1 MAKDLFID
9 ITDKEINT
17 YIFNVRQGRYELKEN
32 RKYPLPEKYDF
43 PAETIAGGFDNV
55 YLSLPAGLLNFRVLD
70 TPFSDRERIREVLP
84 FELDGIMLG
93 GTDKALFDDIIVGKT
108 DNLYQAL
115 AVYIEKSAVRDMLV
129 KLNSCGAD
137 PVFITSLELR
147 KIVKEF
153 SPEKLLFPI
162 NLDDDERITLAMEE
176 LHSPTINLRREEFT
190 YTRDIEKTKRYL
202 KTTAFLVMLIAFVV
216 SASLLFQIMTTK
228 NEIAALKNDM
238 RKKYQEL
245 FPQEKNIMN
254 EVYQLKAHMKEL
266 SGKEE
271 LFIGVSPLDVLWKL
285 SQIVKTSAVFYETSA
300 DKGNLILK
308 GEATSLSDVQK
319 VKDDLGKF
327 FDDVNIS
334 DSKTS
339 VQGKM
344 LFTITAKEKRA

>member
-1 MAKDLFID
+1 MAKALFID

-17 YIFNVRQGRYELKEN
+17 YIFDVRQGRYELKEN
-32 RKYPLPEKYDF
+32 RKYPPAEKYDF
-43 PAETIAGGFDNV
+43 PAEAIAGGFDNV

-115 AVYIEKSAVRDMLV
+115 AVYIEKSAVRDMLA

-137 PVFITSLELR
+137 PVFITSLELGE
-147 KIVKEF
+147 IVKDF
-153 SPEKLLFPI
+153 SPEKLLLPL
-162 NLDDDERITLAMEE
+162 NLDDNERIALAREE
-176 LHSPTINLRREEFT
+176 ILSPTINLRRGEFA
-190 YTRDIEKTKRYL
+190 YTRDIEKTKRYF
-202 KTTAFLVMLIAFVV
+202 KTTAILVMLIAVVV
-216 SASLLFQIMTTK
+216 SAGLLFQIMTTK
-228 NEIAALKNDM
+228 NQIAALKNDM
-238 RKKYQEL
+238 HKKYQEL

-285 SQIVKTSAVFYETSA
+285 SQIRKTSAVFYETSA

-308 GEATSLSDVQK
+308 GEAGSLSDVQK
-319 VKDDLGKF
+319 VKDELGKF

-344 LFTITAKEKRA
+344 LFTIAAKEKRA